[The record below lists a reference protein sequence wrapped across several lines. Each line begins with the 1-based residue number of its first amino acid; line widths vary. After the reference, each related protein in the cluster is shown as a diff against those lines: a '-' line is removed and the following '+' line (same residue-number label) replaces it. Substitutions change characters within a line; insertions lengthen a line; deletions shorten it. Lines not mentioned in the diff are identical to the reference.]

1 MSSHMSL
8 EVATTL
14 APKIGFAS
22 HQNSVAILQDLTL
35 ENTSEEPVTGLS
47 VTLSSSPGFLE
58 SKTWRIDQL
67 SAGASLRIKD
77 RNLNLNPGYLAG
89 LTESVIGDVIV
100 EVRLDE
106 LDEPVL
112 AERHKIELL
121 AKNQWGGTGS
131 MPELLA
137 AFCMP
142 NDPAV
147 DRILKSA
154 SDVLRRAG
162 KESEINGYG
171 NRSRSRTWELA
182 SAIWSAVADWELSY
196 AYPPASFEQQ
206 GQKIRT
212 PGAILNGRVA
222 TCLDTALLFAAAL
235 EQAGLNPLIIISEG
249 HAFTGV
255 WLQPQEFSQ
264 LTTDEAAAVR
274 KRVELQEMIVFET
287 SLATNTPPASFSTS
301 IEVAKKKLSD
311 EEFIMAIDIRRARMR
326 RIRPLGLSNPAPDV
340 AGQEETPV
348 HLPQSLEEAPALPA
362 FDVEIQE
369 EPTSAS
375 DRVTQWQRKLLDL
388 TARNRLLH
396 LPERSKHVPLVCPD
410 PGELEDV
417 LAAGKA
423 IRISAVP
430 DLESGGRD
438 MDLYAQQNRSELYEQ
453 YAKKALES
461 NEVLSTLPQK
471 KLESELVD
479 LYRKARTDLDEG
491 GANTLFLA
499 LGMLKW
505 KKTPEDPR
513 TYRAPLILMPVT
525 LNRKSAISGIRM
537 TAHEDEPR
545 FNLTLLEMLKQD
557 FQLQISGLDGDLPED
572 ECGIDVEGVWNRVR
586 IAVKEMPGFEVTT
599 DTVIGTFSF
608 SKYLMWKDLTDRKD
622 ELAKNPVVKHLL
634 ERGEEKFV
642 NEESYPE
649 ESKLDHTIN
658 PAELFTPL
666 PADSSQIAAVM
677 ASVKGY
683 NFVLDGPPG
692 TGKSQTIANMIVQ
705 NLAYGRRVLFVAEK
719 MAALGVVHRRLAEH
733 GLAEFCLEVHS
744 NKTSKKDIL
753 QQLDKAWMSRGNLT
767 AEEWAEQTERL
778 RTLRDRL
785 NSVCARLHK
794 RHQNGLS
801 IHDAIGRVTRD
812 YSSSTPRLRWAEGT
826 RHSAEEFASMCEIAR
841 RMDLNLGS
849 FRDAP
854 REFSIV
860 EKAEW
865 SNGWQESVLATAKSL
880 LPAILELFSR
890 RDDVTKACQ
899 FGVNAESLSSITS
912 LGDLVRAVLA
922 THQKDL
928 AFAFAP
934 DAPEKVEAARRLVA
948 LVSEYREE
956 ERKLSVSYVNEA
968 VRKIDIDGIN
978 GKWIEAEGK
987 FWFLAIWAKN
997 SVAKELAAQGGTTG
1011 NPDVSKDLPHL
1022 RQMKALLLQVDALIS
1037 QTTTVSGCSGIHS
1050 DPPTVRTVLDI
1061 ASQLQQKL
1069 SALVSS
1075 PDELITLK
1083 GEIRRLVLDANEML
1097 APEGTISLALRKL
1110 MDALKLYHDHFERLV
1125 ELCVISEPSKLSV
1138 RDVESAAR
1146 SIVENETRL
1155 RSWCAW
1161 MRVRQEAIQ
1170 RNLEPIVSAV
1180 EEGRVPQGE
1189 VESVFMTSYSKWF
1202 AAEAIDHEP
1211 ILRDFVAVE
1220 HMATI
1225 EDFRRVDDKVAQLAA
1240 EYART
1245 VLSGR
1250 LPNREDVGRRDGY
1263 GILKRELQKK
1273 RSHKPLRKL
1282 ATEMGEA
1289 FNNLAPCMLMSP
1301 LSIAQYLPPDQELFD
1316 LVIFDEA
1323 SQITPWDAVGSI
1335 ARGRQVVVAGDP
1347 RQMPPTNF
1355 FQRGPNEAE
1364 FDGDVESDLE
1374 SILDECLAVGIPQH
1388 SLNWHYRSRHESL
1401 ITFSNH
1407 AYYGNKLVTFP
1418 AAETRES
1425 AVIWRRLHGVYAKG
1439 KGQTNQVEAEAMVAE
1454 AVKRM
1459 TDPEFIASGQT
1470 LAIITLNSQQQ
1481 SLVADLLDRARAA
1494 HPEIERYFADELSEP
1509 VKVQNLETVQG
1520 DERDVILLGIC
1531 YGPTELGAGTMSMN
1545 FGPLNR
1551 DGGERRLNVALTR
1564 SRREMMVF
1572 TSFDPSMIDLN
1583 RTSARAI
1590 RDLKHFLEFADRGP
1604 TALAEAVHGS
1614 MGGYESPFEEAV
1626 AERLRNLGW
1635 EVVSQVGVSRFRID
1649 LGIVHPDRPGDF
1661 LVGVECDG
1669 ATYHR
1674 SATAKDRDKVRA
1686 SVLEG
1691 LGWTLLR
1698 VWSTDWFVDPAG
1710 ETERLH
1716 AGLEAL
1722 LQEDRTRVN
1731 SQGENPTD
1739 QASTPNDFAITPD
1752 DSESVW
1758 DGVVESIDETV
1769 EDVEEALPE
1778 IRSAMKSGREYEVVD
1793 FSDFIG
1799 KIDPVKFHET
1809 HYERTLVEL
1818 VRSTLEVEAPIELDL
1833 LIQRVARAHGLRR
1846 SGRLIRDR
1854 LTRIVEENFH
1864 IQDDPAGGLFA
1875 WIDKTMGSG
1884 TVTFRTPAEGEPT
1897 RSIEQIASEEIRAV
1911 ALCLGEK
1918 ASPVNIARILGNKR
1932 LTTQGRT
1939 RIEAALQSSDR
1950 EG

>member
-572 ECGIDVEGVWNRVR
+572 ECG
-586 IAVKEMPGFEVTT
+586 
-599 DTVIGTFSF
+599 
-608 SKYLMWKDLTDRKD
+608 
-622 ELAKNPVVKHLL
+622 
-634 ERGEEKFV
+634 
-642 NEESYPE
+642 
-649 ESKLDHTIN
+649 
-658 PAELFTPL
+658 
-666 PADSSQIAAVM
+666 
-677 ASVKGY
+677 
-683 NFVLDGPPG
+683 
-692 TGKSQTIANMIVQ
+692 
-705 NLAYGRRVLFVAEK
+705 
-719 MAALGVVHRRLAEH
+719 
-733 GLAEFCLEVHS
+733 
-744 NKTSKKDIL
+744 
-753 QQLDKAWMSRGNLT
+753 
-767 AEEWAEQTERL
+767 
-778 RTLRDRL
+778 
-785 NSVCARLHK
+785 
-794 RHQNGLS
+794 
-801 IHDAIGRVTRD
+801 
-812 YSSSTPRLRWAEGT
+812 
-826 RHSAEEFASMCEIAR
+826 
-841 RMDLNLGS
+841 
-849 FRDAP
+849 
-854 REFSIV
+854 
-860 EKAEW
+860 
-865 SNGWQESVLATAKSL
+865 
-880 LPAILELFSR
+880 
-890 RDDVTKACQ
+890 
-899 FGVNAESLSSITS
+899 
-912 LGDLVRAVLA
+912 
-922 THQKDL
+922 
-928 AFAFAP
+928 
-934 DAPEKVEAARRLVA
+934 
-948 LVSEYREE
+948 
-956 ERKLSVSYVNEA
+956 
-968 VRKIDIDGIN
+968 
-978 GKWIEAEGK
+978 
-987 FWFLAIWAKN
+987 
-997 SVAKELAAQGGTTG
+997 
-1011 NPDVSKDLPHL
+1011 
-1022 RQMKALLLQVDALIS
+1022 
-1037 QTTTVSGCSGIHS
+1037 
-1050 DPPTVRTVLDI
+1050 
-1061 ASQLQQKL
+1061 
-1069 SALVSS
+1069 S
-1075 PDELITLK
+1075 P
-1083 GEIRRLVLDANEML
+1083 
-1097 APEGTISLALRKL
+1097 
-1110 MDALKLYHDHFERLV
+1110 
-1125 ELCVISEPSKLSV
+1125 
-1138 RDVESAAR
+1138 
-1146 SIVENETRL
+1146 
-1155 RSWCAW
+1155 
-1161 MRVRQEAIQ
+1161 
-1170 RNLEPIVSAV
+1170 
-1180 EEGRVPQGE
+1180 
-1189 VESVFMTSYSKWF
+1189 
-1202 AAEAIDHEP
+1202 
-1211 ILRDFVAVE
+1211 
-1220 HMATI
+1220 
-1225 EDFRRVDDKVAQLAA
+1225 
-1240 EYART
+1240 
-1245 VLSGR
+1245 
-1250 LPNREDVGRRDGY
+1250 
-1263 GILKRELQKK
+1263 
-1273 RSHKPLRKL
+1273 
-1282 ATEMGEA
+1282 
-1289 FNNLAPCMLMSP
+1289 
-1301 LSIAQYLPPDQELFD
+1301 
-1316 LVIFDEA
+1316 
-1323 SQITPWDAVGSI
+1323 
-1335 ARGRQVVVAGDP
+1335 
-1347 RQMPPTNF
+1347 
-1355 FQRGPNEAE
+1355 
-1364 FDGDVESDLE
+1364 
-1374 SILDECLAVGIPQH
+1374 
-1388 SLNWHYRSRHESL
+1388 
-1401 ITFSNH
+1401 
-1407 AYYGNKLVTFP
+1407 
-1418 AAETRES
+1418 
-1425 AVIWRRLHGVYAKG
+1425 
-1439 KGQTNQVEAEAMVAE
+1439 
-1454 AVKRM
+1454 
-1459 TDPEFIASGQT
+1459 
-1470 LAIITLNSQQQ
+1470 
-1481 SLVADLLDRARAA
+1481 
-1494 HPEIERYFADELSEP
+1494 
-1509 VKVQNLETVQG
+1509 
-1520 DERDVILLGIC
+1520 
-1531 YGPTELGAGTMSMN
+1531 
-1545 FGPLNR
+1545 
-1551 DGGERRLNVALTR
+1551 
-1564 SRREMMVF
+1564 
-1572 TSFDPSMIDLN
+1572 
-1583 RTSARAI
+1583 
-1590 RDLKHFLEFADRGP
+1590 
-1604 TALAEAVHGS
+1604 
-1614 MGGYESPFEEAV
+1614 
-1626 AERLRNLGW
+1626 
-1635 EVVSQVGVSRFRID
+1635 
-1649 LGIVHPDRPGDF
+1649 
-1661 LVGVECDG
+1661 
-1669 ATYHR
+1669 
-1674 SATAKDRDKVRA
+1674 
-1686 SVLEG
+1686 
-1691 LGWTLLR
+1691 
-1698 VWSTDWFVDPAG
+1698 
-1710 ETERLH
+1710 
-1716 AGLEAL
+1716 
-1722 LQEDRTRVN
+1722 
-1731 SQGENPTD
+1731 
-1739 QASTPNDFAITPD
+1739 
-1752 DSESVW
+1752 
-1758 DGVVESIDETV
+1758 
-1769 EDVEEALPE
+1769 
-1778 IRSAMKSGREYEVVD
+1778 
-1793 FSDFIG
+1793 
-1799 KIDPVKFHET
+1799 
-1809 HYERTLVEL
+1809 
-1818 VRSTLEVEAPIELDL
+1818 
-1833 LIQRVARAHGLRR
+1833 
-1846 SGRLIRDR
+1846 
-1854 LTRIVEENFH
+1854 
-1864 IQDDPAGGLFA
+1864 
-1875 WIDKTMGSG
+1875 
-1884 TVTFRTPAEGEPT
+1884 
-1897 RSIEQIASEEIRAV
+1897 
-1911 ALCLGEK
+1911 
-1918 ASPVNIARILGNKR
+1918 
-1932 LTTQGRT
+1932 
-1939 RIEAALQSSDR
+1939 
-1950 EG
+1950 